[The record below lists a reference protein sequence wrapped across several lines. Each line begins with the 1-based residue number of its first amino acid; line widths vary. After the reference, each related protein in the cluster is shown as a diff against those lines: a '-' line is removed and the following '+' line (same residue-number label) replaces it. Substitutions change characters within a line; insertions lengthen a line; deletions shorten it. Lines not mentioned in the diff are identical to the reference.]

1 MNSIVEIEENVIT
14 IQDYE
19 KSVSF
24 CELIRSDPQDLMNI
38 KPITEWYDQI
48 VKAIAEMQKR
58 FRICSICNQNCEF
71 NAELDEQIRTAHD
84 MSPVK
89 ASKPGKDTLK
99 AVLCR
104 GCGRCICTKCM
115 DMHADALKSAVDKTL
130 YCVPCQ
136 IWNKRELASTEVYK
150 AMSSDRVGA
159 WVRAVGDIPSN
170 KFYYNPTTK
179 EVCWDVPAE
188 GIEEY
193 QKSSYLLMQSKFEPS
208 KKNGMLLSYVT
219 PDGKLYHYNTATDQ
233 VQWRTTV
240 DTMGGVGATYCCMNC
255 GHESSTW
262 YAVCNDCKKR
272 LSL

>member
-1 MNSIVEIEENVIT
+1 MIT

-89 ASKPGKDTLK
+89 ASKSGKDTLK

-159 WVRAVGDIPSN
+159 WVIGARNTLKAILVSLLEPVELLRKVEREGNWASRLGYLEELKSLPFGAV
-170 KFYYNPTTK
+170 
-179 EVCWDVPAE
+179 WDRYCEMNGVPVRDKWIAE
-188 GIEEY
+188 MRDYE
-193 QKSSYLLMQSKFEPS
+193 
-208 KKNGMLLSYVT
+208 KNV
-219 PDGKLYHYNTATDQ
+219 
-233 VQWRTTV
+233 
-240 DTMGGVGATYCCMNC
+240 
-255 GHESSTW
+255 
-262 YAVCNDCKKR
+262 
-272 LSL
+272 LSLR